1 MAELPQISE
10 NSLESNAAKERSEVI
25 SDASESNA
33 EKEFPPIYVVSE
45 AVGTTLRQGEIITNV
60 IQIRLEFEEFKKGNL
75 AADQII
81 HPFAIILSQDCDC
94 VQDYYARNREPRSN
108 KNEVPSI
115 LFGEVHTAD
124 WMRSK
129 ENPGKIDSD
138 LWKHVK
144 QNKNER
150 YQFLEGVRP
159 ECDAEGEG
167 LPELTIDFR
176 RFFSIP
182 TDEFYHRLTI
192 GEAKRRCRLTSPYL
206 EHLAGRFGYFAQRV
220 ALPQDHTSI

>member
-1 MAELPQISE
+1 MAEIPQISE
-10 NSLESNAAKERSEVI
+10 DSIESTIAVKALSEVI
-25 SDASESNA
+25 SDASVSSTE
-33 EKEFPPIYVVSE
+33 EECPIYVVSE
-45 AVGTTLRQGEIITNV
+45 AIDTTLRQGEIITNV

-75 AADQII
+75 VADQII

-94 VQDYYARNREPRSN
+94 VQDYGARNREPRTT

-115 LFGEVHTAD
+115 LLGEVHTAD
-124 WMRSK
+124 WMRNK

-138 LWKHVK
+138 LWRHVK
-144 QNKNER
+144 NNKNER
-150 YQFLEGVRP
+150 YQFLERVLP

-182 TDEFYHRLTI
+182 TDEFYQRLTI
-192 GEAKRRCRLTSPYL
+192 GEAKRRCRLISPYL
-206 EHLAGRFGYFAQRV
+206 EHLATRYGYFAQRV